1 MRIYILYSGWVF
13 HLTMTICLA
22 APDTLSEDNY
32 SGEQRRAE
40 RKYHFVNNSRKMEM
54 SHEMWIIRTVAEMLE
69 FQKVTRILRYHR

>member
-54 SHEMWIIRTVAEMLE
+54 SH
-69 FQKVTRILRYHR
+69 